1 MWRTSQSH
9 SLASIPRGT
18 TGSQKKDWGAYR
30 PTLEAPGPVQV
41 ASAESGGVDLALL
54 RSGLRGRSRHRGG
67 VSSSRGGQAAPHRG
81 HAAEGP
87 SANSGSG
94 IDDDKT
100 GAGKVKA
107 PEKAMSTKKKQAFT
121 RALEG
126 YL

>member
-1 MWRTSQSH
+1 M
-9 SLASIPRGT
+9 
-18 TGSQKKDWGAYR
+18 
-30 PTLEAPGPVQV
+30 QV

-67 VSSSRGGQAAPHRG
+67 ASSSRSGQAAPHRG
-81 HAAEGP
+81 HTAEGLG
-87 SANSGSG
+87 ANSGSG
-94 IDDDKT
+94 IDDDKK

-107 PEKAMSTKKKQAFT
+107 PEKVMSTKKEKAFT